1 MIGFSRIP
9 VRDLPLGG
17 TSPVSYDI
25 TLGGM
30 IAAIAADP
38 GASPPIEAVPAS
50 DITIPADDGM
60 ESMGDAKYSVD
71 GMHSYVAAVADEASE
86 VQDETNAVGDVLIT
100 GMADTK
106 STTVAVAVTLNAMDS
121 HPRDQQ
127 MASRLFMRSFTIN
140 RKTLDTDVQ
149 GNDPI
154 NEAGDEGEDALGSME
169 RTYSADDFPSRPG
182 DNLPV
187 LRLEDFAAND
197 ATSEQ
202 NLGGSIQGAGD
213 EDWFVIKEMAP
224 DYLLHLQIVGN
235 ADFEVIP
242 ASSVTAD
249 DMGGHTL
256 MGKAPDLVD
265 YNAAFDSLRCGDYY
279 VKVTGDDAAEYTLG
293 WRLDMD
299 GEAD

>member
-30 IAAIAADP
+30 IAAAPDADP
-38 GASPPIEAVPAS
+38 PVEAS
-50 DITIPADDGM
+50 DIMIPADDGM

-71 GMHSYVAAVADEASE
+71 GMHSYVAAVAAEASAA
-86 VQDETNAVGDVLIT
+86 DATDAHAVGEVLIT

-121 HPRDQQ
+121 HPRDVQ
-127 MASRLFMRSFTIN
+127 MASRVLPRSFTIMG
-140 RKTLDTDVQ
+140 RPLDTAVQ
-149 GNDPI
+149 GDTAI
-154 NEAGDEGEDALGSME
+154 NEAGMTLGDME
-169 RTYSADDFPSRPG
+169 RGYSADDFPSRPG